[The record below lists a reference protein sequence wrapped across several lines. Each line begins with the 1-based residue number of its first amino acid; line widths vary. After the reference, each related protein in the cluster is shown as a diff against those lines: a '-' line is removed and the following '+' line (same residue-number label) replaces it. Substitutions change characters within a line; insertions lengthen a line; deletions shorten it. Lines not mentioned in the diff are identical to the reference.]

1 MKILMLFPYAPLP
14 PPLDLGG
21 TKRNLPFFRELAQR
35 NEVTVLSYGTPDDE
49 RIFRE
54 SYGHLCAEIIYVNKK
69 RPRIFNAIE
78 AFWLLGTGRSTF
90 RQSYRRRMQ
99 RAIDS
104 VTNRERFD
112 VIHCCSQLLGFFR
125 FPADVRVVSDTHEV
139 TYDLIYRTYQNTTNA
154 FWKLFNYAVYRLGKP
169 DEIRACRTFSALI
182 STTDRDAAIFREILP
197 GMPVHTI
204 QNGVD
209 ASFFETLDV
218 PREEHSLVFTGLMS
232 YFPNNTGM
240 LYFLDK
246 IFPIVA
252 AAVPD
257 THMYIVGKN
266 PTKEL
271 LARQSRTVTVTG
283 FVTDVR
289 PFIARSAI
297 YIIPLLVGGGIRGKA
312 LEAMAMRKA
321 IVTTT
326 IGVEGINL
334 RHNYSALFGDTP
346 EAFADAILKIFTDSE
361 LRQSLETNAR
371 NTVERENK
379 WSAKGE
385 ALNTVL
391 QNIVQTAR

>member
-54 SYGHLCAEIIYVNKK
+54 SYGQLCAEIIFVNKK
-69 RPRIFNAIE
+69 RPRILNAIE

-104 VTNRERFD
+104 VTKRERFD

-169 DEIRACRTFSALI
+169 DEIRACKTFSALI

-218 PREEHSLVFTGLMS
+218 PLEEHSLVFTGLMS

-257 THMYIVGKN
+257 THVYIVGKN

-271 LARQSRTVTVTG
+271 LARQSGSVTVTG
-283 FVTDVR
+283 FVNDVR

-334 RHNYSALFGDTP
+334 RHNFSALFGDTP
-346 EAFADAILKIFTDSE
+346 AAFAEAILKIFADSA

-371 NTVERENK
+371 ATVERENK

-391 QNIVQTAR
+391 QNIVQAAR